1 MCRERDKEIG
11 IGGDCEV
18 TTPPLCELTQ
28 MTLIHVPT
36 LGATGIGGSPCATL
50 SNGREFSSGLPPGCT
65 GGAWEL
71 LGEGGGEPLGE
82 QHFGELLGSCRWDYR
97 ARDRGSG
104 GSERRR

>member
-1 MCRERDKEIG
+1 MGAPAQLSLMVESCHLVYHLVVLG
-11 IGGDCEV
+11 
-18 TTPPLCELTQ
+18 EL
-28 MTLIHVPT
+28 
-36 LGATGIGGSPCATL
+36 G
-50 SNGREFSSGLPPGCT
+50 
-65 GGAWEL
+65 EL